1 MIKKGIIFVSVKIT
15 KIIVL
20 LFLVVKTS
28 VGMDLAGLFATNCC
42 SDKIELCDT
51 EGAPLDDED
60 SGCCDGPDC
69 ECMCCGHVFL
79 DFGSSQSI
87 KLLPTEIHVAEF
99 KYISST
105 SLQDPTAVWHPPRIF

>member
-1 MIKKGIIFVSVKIT
+1 MIKKEYIFTKVKIT

-28 VGMDLAGLFATNCC
+28 VGMDLMGLVGSDCC
-42 SDKIELCDT
+42 SDKVELCDSKD
-51 EGAPLDDED
+51 APLDDED

-79 DFGSSQSI
+79 DFGSSQNLI
-87 KLLPTEIHVAEF
+87 LLPVEIHVAEF

-105 SLQDPTAVWHPPRIF
+105 SLQEPTAVWHPPRIF